1 MTTRTDLTKPQRT
14 TQHRVTWILVF
25 SVAVLLLAVT
35 WIHVYSL
42 NRESLQREI
51 ASAER
56 DLSNITRL
64 SQEHAYRT
72 LRSADQVMRFV
83 QTRYLELGSRLDLTA
98 MTQQGVIDTQIFNQ
112 VGIIDANGIY
122 ALANRPITTKLDL
135 SDREHFKVHIAKD
148 TGKLFV
154 SKPVIGRATGKWSI
168 QLTRRITKANGDFG
182 GVVVVS
188 IDPTYFTSFYG
199 ELNLGPGGMN
209 AIYGLDGIA
218 RARRVGHT
226 VDFGTSAA
234 TSVLFRQKIQE
245 SPFGSYTQKSVVD
258 GVERMYYYRVIS
270 DYALLTFAG
279 IDMRDLLANHNKA
292 AQALHLQAAVASLLV
307 VALAA
312 GLAQHLWLL
321 DRETKARQ
329 LAQTQ
334 IEDRQRQLAEVFD
347 HSPDGFVLFDMNQC
361 VKSVN
366 PAFQQMTGSETL
378 ALEGMHKRD
387 FSAWLASLCEPAA
400 RFEGV
405 AVLQAKAQKNANDAQ
420 QTIELKDAGHRVLQ
434 VQLRMSNSITVSQIL
449 YLRDITHETAVESLK
464 SEFLATAAHELRTPM
479 ASIYGFSEILLT
491 QTTDAESQKEFLDII
506 YKQSKL
512 MIQILNELL
521 DLARIEARGGKDF
534 KFASLCLQDLIN
546 DLFRG
551 FKCPEGRTAPT
562 LEAPDQP
569 IHLLADSGKLRQ
581 ALLNVISNA
590 YKYSPGGGP
599 VVVRLALQAAKD
611 QEPQVCIQV
620 ADHGIGMTREQAAK
634 VFTRFYRA
642 DPSGKLPG
650 TGLGMSIT
658 KEIVDYH
665 HGDISVVSAPGEGT
679 QFSVLLPVQV

>member
-1 MTTRTDLTKPQRT
+1 M
-14 TQHRVTWILVF
+14 
-25 SVAVLLLAVT
+25 
-35 WIHVYSL
+35 
-42 NRESLQREI
+42 
-51 ASAER
+51 
-56 DLSNITRL
+56 
-64 SQEHAYRT
+64 
-72 LRSADQVMRFV
+72 
-83 QTRYLELGSRLDLTA
+83 
-98 MTQQGVIDTQIFNQ
+98 
-112 VGIIDANGIY
+112 
-122 ALANRPITTKLDL
+122 
-135 SDREHFKVHIAKD
+135 
-148 TGKLFV
+148 FV
-154 SKPVIGRATGKWSI
+154 SKPVIGRATGKWSV
-168 QLTRRITKANGDFG
+168 QLTRRITKPNGDFG

-188 IDPTYFTSFYG
+188 IDPTYFTDFYG

-218 RARRVGHT
+218 RARRVGDT
-226 VDFGTSAA
+226 TDFASSAVS
-234 TSVLFRQKIQE
+234 SVLFQQKIFT

-258 GVERMYYYRVIS
+258 GVERMYYYRVVP
-270 DYALLTFAG
+270 DYPLITIAG
-279 IDMRDLLANHNKA
+279 IDLRDLLANHNKA
-292 AQALHLQAAVASLLV
+292 TQALYLQATVASLLILLLAV
-307 VALAA
+307 GVA
-312 GLAQHLWLL
+312 QYLWLR
-321 DRETKARQ
+321 DRESIVQQ
-329 LAQTQ
+329 LTRVQ
-334 IEDRQRQLAEVFD
+334 IEDRKKELSEVFD
-347 HSPDGFVLFDMNQC
+347 LSPDGFVLFDMNQC

-366 PAFQQMTGSETL
+366 AAFKQMTGSDTL
-378 ALEGMHKRD
+378 GLEGMNARD

-405 AVLQAKAQKNANDAQ
+405 AALQDKLPRGTTHVQ
-420 QTIELKDAGHRVLQ
+420 QTIELKDTGYRVLQ
-434 VQLRMSNSITVSQIL
+434 VQLRKSNSTSVSTIL
-449 YLRDITHETAVESLK
+449 YVRDITHESEVESLK

-512 MIQILNELL
+512 MVQILNELL

-534 KFASLCLQDLIN
+534 KFARLCLQDLIH

-562 LEAPDQP
+562 LAAPDQP

-590 YKYSPGGGP
+590 YKYSPEGGP
-599 VVVRLALQAAKD
+599 VTVHLALQAGID

-658 KEIVDYH
+658 KEIIDYH
-665 HGDISVVSAPGEGT
+665 HGHILVVSAPGQGT
-679 QFSVLLPVQV
+679 QFSLLLPVQA